1 MSNMLKIGKLNIL
14 KIVKEVD
21 FGLYLDGGEEYGE
34 ILLPKRYVPEK
45 FEIEDDLE
53 VFIYKDSEDRII
65 ATTETPKAM
74 VGDFALME
82 VASVNKFG
90 AFLEWGLQK
99 ELLVPFRE
107 QRKDMEQGKSYV
119 VYVYL
124 DDETKRIA
132 ASSKLNKF
140 LDNIPAEYE
149 SSQEVDVFIASKSDL
164 GYNAIINGVHWGM
177 LYENEVFKPL
187 ERGQKLKAYIK
198 KLRDDEKIDLY
209 LHKAGYDKVEALTGK
224 ILETLK
230 EEGGYLDINDKTPS
244 AIIYEVFGESKKTF
258 KKALGTLYK
267 KRLIEIEKSGIK
279 LLDKSV

>member
-1 MSNMLKIGKLNIL
+1 MLQIGKLNTL

-34 ILLPKRYVPEK
+34 ILLPIRYVPEK
-45 FEIEDDLE
+45 YEIAADLE
-53 VFIYKDSEDRII
+53 VFIYRDSEDRII
-65 ATTETPKAM
+65 ATTETPIAM

-82 VASVNKFG
+82 VASVNDFG

-107 QRKDMEQGKSYV
+107 QKNDMEKGKVYV

-132 ASSKLNKF
+132 ASSKINKF

-149 SSQEVDVFIASKSDL
+149 PNQEVDVFIASKTDL

-187 ERGQKLKAYIK
+187 ERGQKISAFIK
-198 KLRDDEKIDLY
+198 KVREDEKIDLY
-209 LHKAGYDKVEALTGK
+209 LHKAGYDKVEALTEK
-224 ILETLK
+224 ILEMLK
-230 EEGGYLDINDKTPS
+230 DEGDFLEINDKTPS
-244 AIIYEVFGESKKTF
+244 TIIYEVFGESKKTF

-267 KRLIEIEKSGIK
+267 KRLIDIENKGIK
-279 LLDKSV
+279 LLKSDN

>member
-1 MSNMLKIGKLNIL
+1 MSNMLQIGKLNTL

-45 FEIEDDLE
+45 FEIEDNLE
-53 VFIYKDSEDRII
+53 VFIYRDSEDRII
-65 ATTETPKAM
+65 ATTETPIAM

-82 VASVNKFG
+82 VASVNDFG

-107 QRKDMEQGKSYV
+107 QKNDMEKGKSYV

-140 LDNIPAEYE
+140 LDNIPVEYE
-149 SSQEVDVFIASKSDL
+149 PNQEVNLFIASKTDL
-164 GYNAIINGVHWGM
+164 GYNAIINGVHWGI

-187 ERGQKLKAYIK
+187 ERGQKIKAFIK
-198 KLRDDEKIDLY
+198 KVREDEKIDLY
-209 LHKAGYDKVEALTGK
+209 LHKAGYDKVDALTNK

-230 EEGGYLDINDKTPS
+230 DEGGFLEINDKTPS
-244 AIIYEVFGESKKTF
+244 TIIYEVFGESKKTF

-267 KRLIEIEKSGIK
+267 KRLIDIEKRGIK
-279 LLDKSV
+279 LLKNTN

>member
-1 MSNMLKIGKLNIL
+1 MLQIGKLNTL

-45 FEIEDDLE
+45 FEIEDDLK
-53 VFIYKDSEDRII
+53 VFIYRDSEDRII
-65 ATTETPKAM
+65 ATTETPIAM

-82 VASVNKFG
+82 VASVNDFG

-107 QRKDMEQGKSYV
+107 QKNDMEKGKAYV

-140 LDNIPAEYE
+140 LDNIPVEYE
-149 SSQEVDVFIASKSDL
+149 PNQEVDLFIASKTDL
-164 GYNAIINGVHWGM
+164 GYNAIINVVH
-177 LYENEVFKPL
+177 
-187 ERGQKLKAYIK
+187 
-198 KLRDDEKIDLY
+198 
-209 LHKAGYDKVEALTGK
+209 
-224 ILETLK
+224 
-230 EEGGYLDINDKTPS
+230 
-244 AIIYEVFGESKKTF
+244 
-258 KKALGTLYK
+258 
-267 KRLIEIEKSGIK
+267 
-279 LLDKSV
+279 

>member
-1 MSNMLKIGKLNIL
+1 MSNMLQIGKPNTL

-45 FEIEDDLE
+45 FEIEDNLE
-53 VFIYKDSEDRII
+53 VFIYRDSEDRII
-65 ATTETPKAM
+65 ATTETPIAM

-82 VASVNKFG
+82 VASVNDFG

-107 QRKDMEQGKSYV
+107 QKNDMEKGKSYV

-140 LDNIPAEYE
+140 LDNIPVEYE
-149 SSQEVDVFIASKSDL
+149 PNQEVNLFIASKTDL
-164 GYNAIINGVHWGM
+164 GYNAIINGVHWGI

-187 ERGQKLKAYIK
+187 ERGQKIKAFIK
-198 KLRDDEKIDLY
+198 KVREDEKIDLY
-209 LHKAGYDKVEALTGK
+209 LHKAGYDKVDALTNK

-230 EEGGYLDINDKTPS
+230 DEGGFLEINDKTPS
-244 AIIYEVFGESKKTF
+244 TIIYEVFGESKKTF

-267 KRLIEIEKSGIK
+267 KRLIDIEKRGIK
-279 LLDKSV
+279 LLKNTN

>member
-1 MSNMLKIGKLNIL
+1 MLQIGKLNTL

-45 FEIEDDLE
+45 FEIEDNLE
-53 VFIYKDSEDRII
+53 VFIYRDSEDRII
-65 ATTETPKAM
+65 ATTETPIAM

-82 VASVNKFG
+82 VASVNDFG

-107 QRKDMEQGKSYV
+107 QKNDMEKGKSYV

-140 LDNIPAEYE
+140 LDNVPSEYE
-149 SSQEVDVFIASKSDL
+149 PNQEVEVFIASKTDL
-164 GYNAIINGVHWGM
+164 GYNAIINDLHWGM
-177 LYENEVFKPL
+177 LYENEVFKAL
-187 ERGQKLKAYIK
+187 ERGQKIKAFIK
-198 KLRDDEKIDLY
+198 KVREDEKIDLY
-209 LHKAGYDKVEALTGK
+209 LHKSGYDKVDVLTKK
-224 ILETLK
+224 ILEMLE
-230 EEGGYLDINDKTPS
+230 EEGGFLEINDKTPS
-244 AIIYEVFGESKKTF
+244 TIIYEVFGESKKTF

-267 KRLIEIEKSGIK
+267 KRLIDIEKRGIK
-279 LLDKSV
+279 LLKNTN

>member
-1 MSNMLKIGKLNIL
+1 MLQIGKLNTL

-45 FEIEDDLE
+45 FEIEDNLE
-53 VFIYKDSEDRII
+53 VFIYRDSEDRII
-65 ATTETPKAM
+65 ATTETPIAM

-82 VASVNKFG
+82 VASVNDFG

-107 QRKDMEQGKSYV
+107 QKNDMEKGKSYV

-140 LDNIPAEYE
+140 LDNIPVEYE
-149 SSQEVDVFIASKSDL
+149 PNQEVNLFIASKTDL
-164 GYNAIINGVHWGM
+164 GYNAIINGVHWGI

-187 ERGQKLKAYIK
+187 ERGQKIKAFIK
-198 KLRDDEKIDLY
+198 KVREDEKIDLY
-209 LHKAGYDKVEALTGK
+209 LHKAGYDKVDALTNK

-230 EEGGYLDINDKTPS
+230 EEGGFLEINDKTPS
-244 AIIYEVFGESKKTF
+244 TIIYEVFGESKKTF

-267 KRLIEIEKSGIK
+267 KRLIDIEKRGIK
-279 LLDKSV
+279 LLKNTN

>member
-1 MSNMLKIGKLNIL
+1 MLQIGKLNTL

-34 ILLPKRYVPEK
+34 ILIPKRYVPEN
-45 FEIEDDLE
+45 FEIGGDLE
-53 VFIYKDSEDRII
+53 VFIYNDSEDRII
-65 ATTETPKAM
+65 ATTETPVAM

-107 QRKDMEQGKSYV
+107 QRKDMEQGRSYV

-140 LDNIPAEYE
+140 LDNVPVEFE
-149 SSQEVDVFIASKSDL
+149 PSQEVDIFIASKTDL
-164 GYNAIINGVHWGM
+164 GYKAIVNGLHWGI

-187 ERGQKLKAYIK
+187 DRGQKLKAYIK
-198 KLRDDEKIDLY
+198 KVRDDEKIDLY
-209 LHKAGYDKVEALTGK
+209 LHKAGYDKVEALTQK
-224 ILETLK
+224 IIETLK

-258 KKALGTLYK
+258 KKALGGLYK
-267 KRLIEIEKSGIK
+267 NRLIEIEKGGIK
-279 LLDKSV
+279 LINKRV

>member
-1 MSNMLKIGKLNIL
+1 MSNMLQIGKLNTL

-45 FEIEDDLE
+45 FEIEDNLE
-53 VFIYKDSEDRII
+53 VFIYRDSEDRII
-65 ATTETPKAM
+65 ATTETPIAM

-82 VASVNKFG
+82 VASVNDFG

-107 QRKDMEQGKSYV
+107 QKNDMEKGKSYV

-140 LDNIPAEYE
+140 LDNIPVEYE
-149 SSQEVDVFIASKSDL
+149 PNQEVNLFIASKTDL
-164 GYNAIINGVHWGM
+164 GYNAIINGVHWGI

-187 ERGQKLKAYIK
+187 ERGQKIKAFIK
-198 KLRDDEKIDLY
+198 KVREDEKIDLY
-209 LHKAGYDKVEALTGK
+209 LHKAGYDKVDALTNK

-230 EEGGYLDINDKTPS
+230 EEGGFLEINDKTPS
-244 AIIYEVFGESKKTF
+244 TIIYEVFGESKKTF

-267 KRLIEIEKSGIK
+267 KRLIDIEKRGIK
-279 LLDKSV
+279 LLKNTN

>member
-1 MSNMLKIGKLNIL
+1 MLQIGKLNTL

-45 FEIEDDLE
+45 FEIEDNLE
-53 VFIYKDSEDRII
+53 VFIYRDSEDRII
-65 ATTETPKAM
+65 ATTETPIAM

-82 VASVNKFG
+82 VASVNDFG

-107 QRKDMEQGKSYV
+107 QKNDMEKGKSYV

-140 LDNIPAEYE
+140 LDNVPSEYE
-149 SSQEVDVFIASKSDL
+149 PNQEVEVFIASKTDL
-164 GYNAIINGVHWGM
+164 GYNAIINDLHWGM
-177 LYENEVFKPL
+177 LYENEVFKAL
-187 ERGQKLKAYIK
+187 ERGQKIKSFIK
-198 KLRDDEKIDLY
+198 KVREDEKIDLY
-209 LHKAGYDKVEALTGK
+209 LHKSGYDKVDVLTKK
-224 ILETLK
+224 ILEMLE
-230 EEGGYLDINDKTPS
+230 EEGGFLEINDKTPS
-244 AIIYEVFGESKKTF
+244 TIIYEVFGESKKTF

-267 KRLIEIEKSGIK
+267 KRLIDIENKGIK
-279 LLDKSV
+279 LLKSNI

>member
-1 MSNMLKIGKLNIL
+1 MLQIGKLNTL

-45 FEIEDDLE
+45 FEIEDNLE
-53 VFIYKDSEDRII
+53 VFIYRDSEDRII
-65 ATTETPKAM
+65 ATTETPIAM

-82 VASVNKFG
+82 VASVNDFG

-107 QRKDMEQGKSYV
+107 QKNDMEKGKSYV

-140 LDNIPAEYE
+140 LDNIPVEYE
-149 SSQEVDVFIASKSDL
+149 PNQEVNLFIASKTDL
-164 GYNAIINGVHWGM
+164 GYNAIINGVHWGI

-187 ERGQKLKAYIK
+187 ERGQKIKAFIK
-198 KLRDDEKIDLY
+198 KVREDEKIDLY
-209 LHKAGYDKVEALTGK
+209 LHKAGYDKVDALTNK

-230 EEGGYLDINDKTPS
+230 DEGGFLEINDKTPS
-244 AIIYEVFGESKKTF
+244 TIIYEVFGESKKTF

-267 KRLIEIEKSGIK
+267 KRLIDIEKRGIK
-279 LLDKSV
+279 LLKNTN

>member
-1 MSNMLKIGKLNIL
+1 MSNMLQIWKLNTL

-82 VASVNKFG
+82 VAWVNKFG

>member
-1 MSNMLKIGKLNIL
+1 MLKIGNLNTL
-14 KIVKEVD
+14 RIVKEVD

-34 ILLPKRYVPEK
+34 ILLPKRYVPEN
-45 FEIEDDLE
+45 FEIDSDIE

-82 VASVNKFG
+82 VVSVNKFG

-99 ELLVPFRE
+99 DLLVPFRE
-107 QRKDMEQGKSYV
+107 QRKDMESGYSYV

-132 ASSKLNKF
+132 ASSKLSKF
-140 LDNIPAEYE
+140 LDNVPVEYE
-149 SSQEVDVFIASKSDL
+149 SGEEVDLFIASKTDL
-164 GYNAIINGVHWGM
+164 GYKAIINGIHWGI

-187 ERGQKLKAYIK
+187 ERGQKLKGYIK
-198 KLRDDEKIDLY
+198 KVREDEKIDLY
-209 LHKAGYDKVEALTGK
+209 LHKSGYDKVEALSDK
-224 ILETLK
+224 IIEMLK
-230 EEGGYLDINDKTPS
+230 EEGGFIDINDKTPS

-258 KKALGTLYK
+258 KKALGGLYK

-279 LLDKSV
+279 LIE